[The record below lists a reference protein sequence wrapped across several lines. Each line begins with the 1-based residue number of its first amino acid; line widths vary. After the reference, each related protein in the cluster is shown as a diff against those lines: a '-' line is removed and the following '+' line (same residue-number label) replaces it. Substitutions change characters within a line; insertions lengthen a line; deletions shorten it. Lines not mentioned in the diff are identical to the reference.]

1 MLEKE
6 RCWHN
11 ADVVFILIGV
21 ALLGGG
27 GEATTRCFIVALVDD
42 TVEADERT
50 RVEECRDD
58 AREAR
63 APIFLHAVEANM
75 VYYLG
80 LCKFVRH
87 FSAVHF
93 GAPGIDGAKFQIP
106 V

>member
-11 ADVVFILIGV
+11 VDVGV
-21 ALLGGG
+21 ALPIGGSG
-27 GEATTRCFIVALVDD
+27 CFIVLLVDD
-42 TVEADERT
+42 TVEAEERM

-75 VYYLG
+75 VY
-80 LCKFVRH
+80 VW
-87 FSAVHF
+87 
-93 GAPGIDGAKFQIP
+93 
-106 V
+106 

>member
-11 ADVVFILIGV
+11 VDVVFILIGV

-27 GEATTRCFIVALVDD
+27 GEEATTRCFIVALVDD

-63 APIFLHAVEANM
+63 APIFLHAAEANM
-75 VYYLG
+75 V
-80 LCKFVRH
+80 C
-87 FSAVHF
+87 
-93 GAPGIDGAKFQIP
+93 APAT
-106 V
+106 